1 MSLPVYVVILYC
13 HGNITYKIQIS
24 EQDTSNLTL
33 SGDRA
38 YQKKNL
44 GAKFQEYIL
53 KNLSSLIIFVEK
65 SMELVVFR
73 AFLP

>member
-1 MSLPVYVVILYC
+1 MYVVILYC

-65 SMELVVFR
+65 SMDLVVFR

>member
-1 MSLPVYVVILYC
+1 MYVVNLYC
-13 HGNITYKIQIS
+13 HGNITDKIQIS

-33 SGDRA
+33 SGDGA
-38 YQKKNL
+38 YTKKNL

-53 KNLSSLIIFVEK
+53 KNLSSLIIFAEK

>member
-1 MSLPVYVVILYC
+1 VYVVNLYC
-13 HGNITYKIQIS
+13 HGNITDKIQIS

-38 YQKKNL
+38 YTKKNL

-53 KNLSSLIIFVEK
+53 KNLSSLIIFAEK